1 MTLGHRLTAA
11 YAIVVTSL
19 LVGFNRG
26 FSRLL
31 ELEVEFP
38 SRTMSETERIR
49 YIVHVTVPFLAL
61 GLFVSLLFLA
71 FTRQTKRR
79 FKIEEGADRDRDAPR
94 GAPLPHH

>member
-19 LVGFNRG
+19 LVGYNRG
-26 FSRLL
+26 FRRLV

-38 SRTMSETERIR
+38 GRSMSETERIQ

-61 GLFVSLLFLA
+61 GLFVSLLFLV
-71 FTRQTKRR
+71 FTRRSRR
-79 FKIEEGADRDRDAPR
+79 RQIKIGGRAEPEN
-94 GAPLPHH
+94 